1 LVDVL
6 DRPDLSG
13 GWEEAWRS
21 LESIEYFDLDLVV
34 EYVKLLDNR
43 TTAAKVGFYLQQH
56 TEALMV
62 EERHLKPLRRLRPA
76 QPHYLERGK
85 SGKLVSDWNIVVP
98 PFLDEKA
105 WEDIQ

>member
-1 LVDVL
+1 
-6 DRPDLSG
+6 
-13 GWEEAWRS
+13 ECF
-21 LESIEYFDLDLVV
+21 YLDLVV
-34 EYVKLLDNR
+34 QYVKLLDNR
-43 TTAAKVGFYLQQH
+43 TTAAKGGFYLQQH